1 MCSNHSKFNQKLSML
16 IIQKRNWCWFS
27 KKRTSVFDV
36 YDCAS
41 CMLKFIV
48 ICIECG
54 HWRIRSYFL
63 TRKRFV
69 ICSILLVIRKCIRI
83 SPKNRFL
90 VCSIPRTHRSKQQS
104 DETAQTLFPFTIRIL
119 IVVGCNVGLGGHVN
133 CVVAPTTIWWSH
145 FTIDEVGDITRGWL
159 LNRQRVLV
167 EPIGNF

>member
-1 MCSNHSKFNQKLSML
+1 MFHSCAQIILNSTKNCLCSLFKNG
-16 IIQKRNWCWFS
+16 
-27 KKRTSVFDV
+27 TDV
-36 YDCAS
+36 GSPKNEHLFLTFTTRAS

-119 IVVGCNVGLGGHVN
+119 VVVGCNVGLGGHVN
-133 CVVAPTTIWWSH
+133 CVVAPTTI
-145 FTIDEVGDITRGWL
+145 
-159 LNRQRVLV
+159 
-167 EPIGNF
+167 